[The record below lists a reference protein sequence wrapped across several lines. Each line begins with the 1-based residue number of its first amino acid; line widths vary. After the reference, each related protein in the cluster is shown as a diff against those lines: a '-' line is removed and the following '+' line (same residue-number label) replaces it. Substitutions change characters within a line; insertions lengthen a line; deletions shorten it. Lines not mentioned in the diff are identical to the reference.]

1 MNLTSSFHSNS
12 SKKADFRT
20 KEFSSLSSINP
31 PNGQAWEPSRN
42 NIQSLL
48 NSPSSPL
55 KTDLDLSNN
64 FIETIDSNA
73 FNRHELTQLNLSSNF
88 ITKIQNLNLNLLKS
102 LDISNNKISVIENL
116 ENLTKLEILNLK
128 NNRIHS
134 LFLLS
139 PLEFLSFLDVSFNPI
154 FDFPYSNI
162 FPNLTSL
169 TLDYCF
175 IDSFQSINMFKKLK
189 KLSLSHNKITEDVAL
204 ELPLLEYLNVSYNK
218 ISTLQAFVN
227 LVSLTFLDISYNS
240 ISDSAYSIQNAI
252 QNLIALNVAGTLITN
267 PLLILNVFPNI
278 QSCEF
283 SNTPITNV
291 QLVLSF
297 IQKTNLL
304 SSLDLRN
311 MEFTKELYFDNEE
324 YNSLEEYDKKYPKNI
339 DKRHEFRASILR
351 IKKLTKLDGI
361 STIDELNYD
370 EKIKKAL
377 FILQQL
383 CEEQNSLRKVLNMP
397 LISTEFISTLT
408 NLSEI
413 NEYIDKFQKENRK
426 LKSTAG
432 EQRTMEVY
440 KRELEE
446 LIQKNKELHK
456 KLNHGYFT
464 QFNDESNIL
473 KLISLYKEA
482 NEVLLKEIESQ
493 KSTIVYKKK
502 RRLRE
507 DVINRCQK
515 ALLQIA
521 RTKTD
526 IQKPT
531 VLSKDSEE
539 FLMIEGWI
547 SAKMFTK
554 IKLKSAIKNIVYN
567 MMNELEKTMHW
578 MTLVADIG
586 SNSMEIFK
594 NGAIKPMIVSDHMYH
609 IESKLKKKKEVI
621 FLICAFDNGKVVVE
635 LDHKKELPNIV
646 QYQGKYDSLLF
657 HWKNNQYFYAISP
670 NRVLPL
676 YVVHII
682 PSPEQD

>member
-1 MNLTSSFHSNS
+1 MNLTSSFHSNT
-12 SKKADFRT
+12 SKKTDFRT
-20 KEFSSLSSINP
+20 KEFSSISSIKP
-31 PNGQAWEPSRN
+31 PNDPILDLSHN
-42 NIQSLL
+42 NVQSLL
-48 NSPSSPL
+48 NSPSNALPSN
-55 KTDLDLSNN
+55 LDLSNK
-64 FIETIDSNA
+64 FIETIDENA
-73 FNRHELTQLNLSSNF
+73 FNRYELISLNLSSNF
-88 ITKIQNLNLNLLKS
+88 ITKIQNLNLGSLKS

-116 ENLTKLEILNLK
+116 ENLTKLQVLNLQC
-128 NNRIHS
+128 NRIHS
-134 LFLLS
+134 LFLLN
-139 PLEFLSFLDVSFNPI
+139 PLNFLLSLDLSYNPI

-169 TLDYCF
+169 TLDYCY
-175 IDSFQSINMFKKLK
+175 IDSFQSINTFKNLK
-189 KLSLSHNKITEDVAL
+189 RLSLSHNKITEDIVL

-240 ISDSAYSIQNAI
+240 ISDSAYSIRNAI
-252 QNLIALNVAGTLITN
+252 PSIISLNISGTAITN

-283 SNTPITNV
+283 SNTHITNF
-291 QLVLSF
+291 QLMLNF

-311 MEFTKELYFDNEE
+311 MEFTRELYFDKDD

-339 DKRHEFRASILR
+339 DERHKYRSSILQ

-361 STIDELNYD
+361 STINELNYD
-370 EKIKKAL
+370 EKVKKAL
-377 FILQQL
+377 LILQQL
-383 CEEQNSLRKVLNMP
+383 CEEQNSLRKILNMP
-397 LISTEFISTLT
+397 LISTSFISSL
-408 NLSEI
+408 NNFQDI
-413 NEYIDKFQKENRK
+413 NEYIDKFQKENQK
-426 LKSTAG
+426 LKLKAG
-432 EQRTMEVY
+432 ENQSMEVY
-440 KRELEE
+440 KRELED
-446 LIQKNKELHK
+446 LIQRNKELHK

-464 QFNDESNIL
+464 QFSDESNIM

-482 NEVLLKEIESQ
+482 NEVLAKEIEQQ

-507 DVINRCQK
+507 YVINKCQR
-515 ALLQIA
+515 ALLQLA

-526 IQKPT
+526 LKKPT
-531 VLSKDSEE
+531 VLSKESEE

-567 MMNELEKTMHW
+567 KMNELEKTMHW

-586 SNSMEIFK
+586 SNSMEIFQS
-594 NGAIKPMIVSDHMYH
+594 GSSRPMIVSDHMYH

-635 LDHKKELPNIV
+635 LDQKKELPNIA

-676 YVVHII
+676 YVVHIVQ
-682 PSPEQD
+682 SSEQD